1 MKLALLSV
9 FLALPILAQSSQPVQ
24 FVQVDPSGACKTGK
38 AMQYNWMNGKFWGC
52 QALVWTLV
60 SSGSGGSPISGAT
73 TNAIVTAASAT
84 TIQTPCPTCTLDSA
98 GNASI
103 PGTFTSGTASTGG
116 GTFRQPP
123 FTVAMLPTCTSPAN
137 GTRASVTDATATT
150 FFSVVAGGGGNTVP
164 VFCDG
169 SNWRVG

>member
-1 MKLALLSV
+1 MKLALA
-9 FLALPILAQSSQPVQ
+9 FLLASCAWAQSAQPVK
-24 FVQVDPSGACKTGK
+24 FVTADPSGACSNGT
-38 AMQYNWMNGKFWGC
+38 AMRYNYTNGKFWGC
-52 QALVWTLV
+52 QGLVWTLV

-84 TIQTPCPTCTLDSA
+84 TIQTASSTATMDSS
-98 GNASI
+98 GNVSI
-103 PGTFTSGTASTGG
+103 PGTFTSGTSSTGG

-123 FTVAMLPTCTSPAN
+123 FTVAMLPTCTSPTN